1 MGTTRGKRL
10 EGLSEKI
17 FLDRYAWKNA
27 DTNETKVGDVV
38 LVLTK
43 DDPKFPAKEAGEVVA
58 RKGRTVTVRLRNG
71 DLVDSSIEKLTLTIE
86 KTPEEMWD
94 RLAGAMASVE
104 IGEDKQKEWQ
114 EKFRYILDDWKL
126 VPGGRIAAGAGASE
140 ELTLFNCYVIPSPKD
155 SRGGIMKTLSEM
167 TEIMARGG
175 GVGMNLSSLRPRR
188 SIVAGVNGSSSGA
201 VSWGGLFSYTTGL
214 IEQGGCFGPHERIA
228 TDKGLIKAEELA
240 DRMDAGE
247 TFQALTHQGL
257 RPITYSFRNG
267 AKSVFRVKT
276 ARGFQ
281 VDVTKD
287 HKMGVLQDGVLKTV
301 PLRELNVGS
310 NTLLLV
316 KDQQMNHPYVKLADL
331 QYDRSIMSTTLNEQV
346 TFPNELEERLAYILG
361 YFYGDGYVHWGRKVT
376 WEAPKAIKLA
386 TADDRP
392 LIRERL
398 VEYIHELFGLEA
410 TLEKGDGACTNVS
423 VYSRL
428 IVEWLSLNG
437 ILKQKS
443 GEIRVPEIIFQSPSS
458 VTAAFISGYFD
469 ADGSDRGSKG
479 GYGFDSISEPMLQ
492 DVQMLL
498 TANGILS
505 HINVTDRS
513 SSGWQNIFRLAV
525 TGAEFKQRMSEFMI
539 MSLKKRSV
547 EGKRNHGNGY
557 PREVWSRLG
566 VPGRYYTGV
575 WDSTKPNIS
584 FRALSRIKDRL
595 LLDGKI
601 ALAVRVEELLQTV
614 PDTIVSIEPIGIMNV
629 YDFEIQDVHMLSGN
643 GLYTSNSRRGA
654 LMLMINDWHPDVLEF
669 ITVKQTMG
677 QVTNANLSVCVSNAF
692 MRAVKDD
699 LDWELVFPDTK
710 EADYHELWT
719 GDIDEWRRLGK
730 RVIHY
735 KTVRARDVWHTII
748 ESAWKSAEPG
758 VVFMEYYNQMSNSW
772 YFNPIISTNPCG
784 RA

>member
-1 MGTTRGKRL
+1 METSSGKRL

-43 DDPKFPAKEAGEVVA
+43 EDPKFPAKEVGEVVA
-58 RKGRTVTVRLRNG
+58 REDKTVTVRLRNG
-71 DLVDSSIEKLTLTIE
+71 DLVKSSVDKLTLTVE

-104 IGEDKQKEWQ
+104 SGADKQKEWQ

-155 SRGGIMKTLSEM
+155 SRGGIMKTLAEM

-214 IEQGGCFGPHERIA
+214 IEQGGCFGPRERIA
-228 TDKGLIKAEELA
+228 TDKGLIMAKELA

-247 TFQALTHQGL
+247 AFQAFTHQGL

-267 AKSVFRVKT
+267 AKPVFRVKT

-287 HKMGVLQDGVLKTV
+287 HKMGVLQDGVVHTV

-316 KDQQMNHPYVKLADL
+316 TGQQMNQPYVKLADL

-346 TFPNELEERLAYILG
+346 TFPIELEERLAYFLG
-361 YFYGDGYVHWGRKVT
+361 YFFGDGYIHWGRKVT
-376 WEAPKAIKLA
+376 WEAPKAINLT

-398 VEYIHELFGLEA
+398 VEYMHELFGLEA

-428 IVEWLSLNG
+428 LVEWLSLNN

-443 GEIRVPEIIFQSPSS
+443 GEIRVPEVIFQSPLS
-458 VTAAFISGYFD
+458 VIGAFISGYFD

-479 GYGFDSISEPMLQ
+479 GYGFDSISKPMLQ

-498 TANGILS
+498 SANGILS
-505 HINVTDRS
+505 HINETDRS

-525 TGAEFKQRMSEFMI
+525 TGAEFKQRMNEFMV

-547 EGKRNHGNGY
+547 ALSSK
-557 PREVWSRLG
+557 V
-566 VPGRYYTGV
+566 
-575 WDSTKPNIS
+575 
-584 FRALSRIKDRL
+584 LSRINDRL

-601 ALAVRVEELLQTV
+601 ALADRVEELLQTV
-614 PDTIVSIEPIGIMNV
+614 PDTIISIEPIGIMDV
-629 YDFEIQDVHMLSGN
+629 YDFEVQDVHMLSGN

-677 QVTNANLSVCVSNAF
+677 QVTNANLSVCISNAF

-710 EADYHELWT
+710 EADYNELWT
-719 GDIDEWRRLGK
+719 GDIDEWRSLGK
-730 RVIHY
+730 RVIPY